1 MAPSEKEEDNVTKN
15 EGNADRAIRILVG
28 LGLLSL
34 TVVGP
39 RTMWGLVGIVPLA
52 TGLVGSCPI
61 YKILGVSTC
70 KVPAK

>member
-1 MAPSEKEEDNVTKN
+1 MTKN

-39 RTMWGLVGIVPLA
+39 RTMWGLVGLVPLA
-52 TGLVGSCPI
+52 TGLIGSCPL
-61 YKILGVSTC
+61 YKIAGINTC
-70 KVPAK
+70 KVPSK